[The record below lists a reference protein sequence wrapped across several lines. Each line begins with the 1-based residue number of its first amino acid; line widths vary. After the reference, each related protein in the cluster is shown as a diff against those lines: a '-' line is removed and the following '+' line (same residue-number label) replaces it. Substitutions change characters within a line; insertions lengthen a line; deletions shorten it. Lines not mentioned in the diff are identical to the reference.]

1 VAQDSLFWTASYMD
15 AAARRATAQDPQW
28 GLSAGMSPL
37 AALSAARWRQEA
49 RRRQRQGEGE
59 GEEGRQEEEEEPQGG
74 RGGLLAAGLAGCWA
88 CQAAAASRPAV
99 QYGRCQG

>member
-1 VAQDSLFWTASYMD
+1 MAQDSLYWTASYMD

-37 AALSAARWRQEA
+37 AAICAARWRQEA

-59 GEEGRQEEEEEPQGG
+59 GEEEGREEEPQGG
-74 RGGLLAAGLAGCWA
+74 
-88 CQAAAASRPAV
+88 PAD
-99 QYGRCQG
+99 CCCC